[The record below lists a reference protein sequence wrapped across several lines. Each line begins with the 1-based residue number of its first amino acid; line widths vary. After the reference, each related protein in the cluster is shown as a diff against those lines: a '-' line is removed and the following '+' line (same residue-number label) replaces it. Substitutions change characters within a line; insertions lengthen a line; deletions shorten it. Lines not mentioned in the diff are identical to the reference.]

1 MERIDTAL
9 KTGVASVGGLT
20 SFLFGGWPMLLQVLL
35 VMVIVD
41 YATGLMA
48 AGTQGGL
55 KSEVGLKGIARK
67 VFIFFIVAVAHQID
81 LILGNQHMIRD
92 ATLFFYVANELLSI
106 IENGGRLGVPLPDVI
121 KQAVGVLKGKT
132 EGGSKNE

>member
-48 AGTQGGL
+48 AGTQGKL
-55 KSEVGLKGIARK
+55 ESNVGLKGIARK

-106 IENGGRLGVPLPDVI
+106 IENGGRLGVPLPNVI
-121 KQAVGVLKGKT
+121 KQAVDVLKGKS
-132 EGGSKNE
+132 EGGNKNE

>member
-35 VMVIVD
+35 VLVVVD

-48 AGTQGGL
+48 AGTQGKL
-55 KSEVGLKGIARK
+55 ESNVGLKGIARK

-81 LILGNQHMIRD
+81 LVLGNQHMIRD

-106 IENGGRLGVPLPDVI
+106 IENGGRLGVPLPNVI
-121 KQAVGVLKGKT
+121 KQAVGVLKGKS
-132 EGGSKNE
+132 EGGNKNE

>member
-1 MERIDTAL
+1 MERLDTAL

-35 VMVIVD
+35 VLVVVD

-48 AGTQGGL
+48 ARTQGKL
-55 KSEVGLKGIARK
+55 ESNVGLKGIARK

-81 LILGNQHMIRD
+81 LILGNQHM
-92 ATLFFYVANELLSI
+92 
-106 IENGGRLGVPLPDVI
+106 
-121 KQAVGVLKGKT
+121 
-132 EGGSKNE
+132 